1 MPKVK
6 EIQKFVVVKNYL
18 DFKLSFD
25 CTRDDEMFFKFT
37 FEFNKA
43 LTSIYNVV

>member
-6 EIQKFVVVKNYL
+6 EIQKFVVVKNDL

-25 CTRDDEMFFKFT
+25 CNRDDEMFFKSA
-37 FEFNKA
+37 FELNKA
-43 LTSIYNVV
+43 LTRIHII